1 MMLNQETL
9 GCLREKQTK
18 AARFNQH
25 GVTDWV
31 TTSDSLSWVSLS
43 VARIAIFIGSNYGK
57 KTETCRVG
65 LYLEH
70 QVRFCSVDT
79 VASAEKVVRHPRGFL
94 VFWGAHGVFLVC
106 PAAGRRL
113 CGWAWQGIGALWRS
127 CACHLLAVA
136 PSTEALTIF
145 NSCLDRRKL
154 CLSNGFVPLQTSL
167 IFFGSNPC

>member
-1 MMLNQETL
+1 M
-9 GCLREKQTK
+9 GHHLR
-18 AARFNQH
+18 FPF
-25 GVTDWV
+25 
-31 TTSDSLSWVSLS
+31 LSVSLS

-70 QVRFCSVDT
+70 QVRFCSVDG
-79 VASAEKVVRHPRGFL
+79 VASVEKVVLHPHGFL
-94 VFWGAHGVFLVC
+94 VFSGAHGVFLVC

-113 CGWAWQGIGALWRS
+113 CSGASQGIRVHWRS
-127 CACHLLAVA
+127 CACCLLAVA